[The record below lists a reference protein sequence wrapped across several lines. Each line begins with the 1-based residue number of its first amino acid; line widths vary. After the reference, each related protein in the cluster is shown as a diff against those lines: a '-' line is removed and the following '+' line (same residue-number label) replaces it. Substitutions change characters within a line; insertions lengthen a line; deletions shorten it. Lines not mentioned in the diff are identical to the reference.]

1 MIFFLSFA
9 VDYKNNMDD
18 INTAN
23 VGFEK
28 EIWSAADKL
37 RGNMDASEYKNI
49 VLGLIFLKYISDK
62 FEEKYN
68 ELKDEGEGFEEDR
81 DAYYAEGIFFVPQQ
95 ARWEAISYAAHTA
108 EIGKVIDKAME
119 LIEKEN
125 SRLKNILPKGFARP
139 ELDKRRLG
147 EVVDLF
153 TNVKMSVHGD
163 SRDILG
169 RAYEYCLAQ
178 FAENEGKK
186 AGEFYTPPCVVKT
199 IVEILKPISRP
210 QRGTRGI
217 RVYDPACGSGGMFVQ
232 SAKFVEAH
240 AGNINEISVFGQES
254 NPTTWKMAQMNL
266 AIRGIEANLGSYN
279 ADTFFNDCFPTEKFD
294 YIMANPPFNM
304 SDWGGDK
311 LRKDARWKY
320 GIPPAGNANFAWL
333 QHMIYHMAPFGKIGM
348 VLANGSLSS
357 QTSGEGEIRKNI
369 VEADLV
375 SCIVAMPPQLFY
387 TTQIPVSLWFLSK
400 NKRQKGR
407 TLFIDAR
414 EMGTMKSRR
423 LRELSDDDIKKLGD
437 TYDKYEAGTLENE
450 KGFCAVVDTAEI
462 AKHDYILTP
471 GRYVGIKEQ
480 KEDKE
485 PFDEKMKRLTDEL
498 SELFEESHKL
508 EAEIHKQLKS
518 IGYEI

>member
-1 MIFFLSFA
+1 MG
-9 VDYKNNMDD
+9 
-18 INTAN
+18 NTN
-23 VGFEK
+23 TTNIGFEDQ
-28 EIWSAADKL
+28 IWTAANIL

-49 VLGLIFLKYISDK
+49 VLGLIFLKYISDR
-62 FEEKYN
+62 FESKYL
-68 ELKDEGEGFEEDR
+68 ELKEEGEGWEEYKDS
-81 DAYYAEGIFFVPQQ
+81 YTAENIFFVPPE
-95 ARWEAISYAAHTA
+95 ARWQVISYAAHTA
-108 EIGKVIDKAME
+108 EIGKVIDNAMA

-153 TNVKMSVHGD
+153 TNVKMKDKGD
-163 SRDILG
+163 TRDILG
-169 RAYEYCLAQ
+169 RTYEYCLSK
-178 FAENEGKK
+178 FAEQEGKK
-186 AGEFYTPPCVVKT
+186 AGEFYTPSCVVKT
-199 IVEILKPISRP
+199 IVEILKPISSS

-232 SAKFVEAH
+232 SAKFVKAH

-266 AIRGIEANLGSYN
+266 AIRGIEANLGRYN

-311 LRKDARWKY
+311 LRNDVRWKY

-357 QTSGEGEIRKNI
+357 QTSGEGDIRKNI

-400 NKRQKGR
+400 NKKQKGK

-414 EMGTMKSRR
+414 EMGTMKSRK

-480 KEDKE
+480 VEDQE
-485 PFDEKMKRLTDEL
+485 PFDEKMKRLTGEL
-498 SELFEESHKL
+498 SGLFEESHKL
-508 EAEIHKQLKS
+508 EAEIRKQLKS
-518 IGYEI
+518 IGYGI

>member
-1 MIFFLSFA
+1 MG
-9 VDYKNNMDD
+9 
-18 INTAN
+18 NTN
-23 VGFEK
+23 TTNIGFEDQ
-28 EIWSAADKL
+28 IWTAANIL

-49 VLGLIFLKYISDK
+49 VLGLIFLKYISDR
-62 FEEKYN
+62 FESKYL
-68 ELKDEGEGFEEDR
+68 ELKEEGEGWEEYKDS
-81 DAYYAEGIFFVPQQ
+81 YTAENIFFVPPE
-95 ARWEAISYAAHTA
+95 ARWQVISYAAHTA
-108 EIGKVIDKAME
+108 EIGKVIDNAMA

-153 TNVKMSVHGD
+153 TNVKMKDKGD
-163 SRDILG
+163 TRDILG
-169 RAYEYCLAQ
+169 RTYEYCLSK
-178 FAENEGKK
+178 FAEQEGKK
-186 AGEFYTPPCVVKT
+186 AGEFYTPSCVVKT
-199 IVEILKPISRP
+199 IVEILKPISSS

-232 SAKFVEAH
+232 SAKFVKDH

-311 LRKDARWKY
+311 LRNDVRWKY

-357 QTSGEGEIRKNI
+357 QTSGEGDIRKNI

-387 TTQIPVSLWFLSK
+387 TTQIPVSLWFLSR
-400 NKRQKGR
+400 NKKQKGK

-414 EMGTMKSRR
+414 EMGTMKSRK

-480 KEDKE
+480 EEDKE
-485 PFDEKMKRLTDEL
+485 PFDEKMKRLTGEL
-498 SELFEESHKL
+498 SGLFEESHKL
-508 EAEIHKQLKS
+508 EAEIRKQLKS

>member
-1 MIFFLSFA
+1 MG
-9 VDYKNNMDD
+9 
-18 INTAN
+18 NTN
-23 VGFEK
+23 TTNIGFEDQ
-28 EIWSAADKL
+28 IWTAANIL

-49 VLGLIFLKYISDK
+49 VLGLIFLKYISDR
-62 FEEKYN
+62 FESKYL
-68 ELKDEGEGFEEDR
+68 ELKEEGEGWEEYKDS
-81 DAYYAEGIFFVPQQ
+81 YTAENIFFVPPE
-95 ARWEAISYAAHTA
+95 ARWQVISYAAHTA
-108 EIGKVIDKAME
+108 EIGKVIDNAMA

-153 TNVKMSVHGD
+153 TNVKMKDKGD
-163 SRDILG
+163 TRDILG
-169 RAYEYCLAQ
+169 RTYEYCLSK
-178 FAENEGKK
+178 FAEQEGKK

-199 IVEILKPISRP
+199 IVEILKPISSS

-266 AIRGIEANLGSYN
+266 AIRGIEANLGRYN

-311 LRKDARWKY
+311 LRNDVRWKY

-357 QTSGEGEIRKNI
+357 QTSGEGDIRKNI

-375 SCIVAMPPQLFY
+375 SCIVAMPSQLFY
-387 TTQIPVSLWFLSK
+387 TTQIPVSLWFLSR
-400 NKRQKGR
+400 NKKQKGK

-414 EMGTMKSRR
+414 EMGTMKSRK

-437 TYDKYEAGTLENE
+437 TYDKYEAETLENE

-480 KEDKE
+480 VEDQE
-485 PFDEKMKRLTDEL
+485 PFDEKMKRLTGEL

-508 EAEIHKQLKS
+508 EAEIRKQLKS